1 LGRVEGHISGIVHR
15 SMTLTTPGEGQ
26 MAMTTNGKQTFF
38 DVDVSKAF
46 AGFQFPGF
54 DVESLVAS
62 QRKNL
67 EAFTQANQL
76 AVEGA
81 QAVARRNVE
90 LIRQAV
96 EEASA
101 ALRELTQPGAPE
113 ERFAKNAE
121 LAKHAFEK
129 GVANAREIVELMTKA
144 NAEAFNVIQKRV
156 TEGFEE
162 MREYAKHRAR

>member
-1 LGRVEGHISGIVHR
+1 
-15 SMTLTTPGEGQ
+15 MTLTTPGEGQ

-46 AGFQFPGF
+46 AGFTFPGF

-76 AVEGA
+76 AVEGV
-81 QAVARRNVE
+81 QAIARRQVE
-90 LIRQAV
+90 LARQAV
-96 EEASA
+96 DEAST
-101 ALRELTQPGAPE
+101 ALREMTQPGAPE

-121 LAKHAFEK
+121 IAKHAFEK

-156 TEGFEE
+156 TESFEE
-162 MREYAKHRAR
+162 MREFAKQRTR